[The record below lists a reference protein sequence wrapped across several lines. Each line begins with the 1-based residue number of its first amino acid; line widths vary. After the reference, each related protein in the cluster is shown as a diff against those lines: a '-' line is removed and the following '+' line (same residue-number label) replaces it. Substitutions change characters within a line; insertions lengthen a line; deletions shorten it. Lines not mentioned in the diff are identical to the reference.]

1 MKNYLWDMEQPG
13 YEALIDTIIAG
24 HSFGVQ
30 PEALQAIVDGN
41 AFYQPEWDRWPEEM
55 VALSPGESVEIRVI
69 NNASGRIV
77 NNSTVAWRYHMDI
90 LGGTTVYRYN
100 NAAATTVTVTVNET
114 DTEIQL
120 DDASVLTRPDP
131 VNGKPGVVWLARERI
146 EFWEIDGNT
155 IKRLVRGTLGT
166 PVLPQ
171 TVGRRVYDG
180 GQQNQVPTPSE
191 LKNWQ
196 NALYPQW
203 NEETLTLLN
212 STTREAVFLK
222 EGRGYFVPA

>member
-1 MKNYLWDMEQPG
+1 
-13 YEALIDTIIAG
+13 
-24 HSFGVQ
+24 
-30 PEALQAIVDGN
+30 
-41 AFYQPEWDRWPEEM
+41 
-55 VALSPGESVEIRVI
+55 
-69 NNASGRIV
+69 
-77 NNSTVAWRYHMDI
+77 MDI

-100 NAAATTVTVTVNET
+100 NSASTTVTATVNET

-131 VNGKPGVVWLARERI
+131 VNGKPGVAWLASERI

-155 IKRLVRGTLGT
+155 IKRMVRGTLGT

-171 TVGRRVYDG
+171 TVGRRAYDG
-180 GQQNQVPTPSE
+180 GQQNQVPTPNE

-222 EGRGYFVPA
+222 EGRGYFATA